1 MLKNLFYASLLL
13 CGSTPIYAQQDS
25 AQHYFNKGT
34 EEKNAKR
41 WMVAAKHYD
50 KAIQFNPKFKEAYL
64 ENGYANLE
72 MRRTDVAKGHF
83 MKVLDIEPGNASAI
97 KELTE
102 LFFSYRQYEKAIEY
116 AQKCTT
122 CPNAG
127 RIIGQSQYELEDYAA
142 AVKTLLG
149 VIAKNP
155 ADAEAQYAIGRSYL
169 EMEEY
174 KSAIPYYAKAIE
186 LDKTRNVWMY
196 ELGLQYYNMNDFKNA
211 LDQFT
216 KAAESGYPKGND
228 FNENVGYCQIYTGN
242 FEAGEKTLLEIYAK
256 KPGNKD
262 ILRDIAEIYYQRK
275 LYDKSLDFCQK
286 LLEMDKND
294 GKALYQAGLCFQKKG
309 QTDRGQQMCDKAIE
323 MDPSLASL
331 RQKKMSAGM

>member
-1 MLKNLFYASLLL
+1 MKNLFHVSLLL
-13 CGSTPIYAQQDS
+13 CASLPVCAQVDS
-25 AQHYFNKGT
+25 AQFYFSKGN

-41 WMVAAKHYD
+41 WMMAAKYFD
-50 KAIQFNPKFKEAYL
+50 NAIKFNPKYTEAYL
-64 ENGYANLE
+64 ANGYANLE
-72 MRRTDVAKGHF
+72 MRRTDAAKANF
-83 MKVLDIEPGNASAI
+83 TKVYEMEPGNATAI

-102 LFFSYRQYEKAIEY
+102 LYFSYRQYEKAIEF
-116 AQKCTT
+116 AQKCGS
-122 CPNAG
+122 CPNAQ

-142 AVKTLLG
+142 AVKTLQA
-149 VIAKNP
+149 VVAKNP
-155 ADAEAQYAIGRSYL
+155 GDAEAQYAIGRSYL

-174 KSAIPYYAKAIE
+174 KSAIPYYVKAVE
-186 LDKTRNVWMY
+186 LDKTRNAWMY

-211 LDQFT
+211 LEQFN
-216 KAAESGYPKGND
+216 KAAESGYPQSSD
-228 FNENVGYCQIYTGN
+228 FKENVGYCQIYTGN
-242 FEAGEKTLLEIYAK
+242 FEAGEKTLLDIYAK

-275 LYDKSLDFCQK
+275 MYDKSLDFCQK

-331 RQKKMSAGM
+331 RQKKMMAGL

>member
-1 MLKNLFYASLLL
+1 MRNLFYVTILL
-13 CGSTPIYAQQDS
+13 CSGLSVYAQQDS
-25 AQHYFNKGT
+25 AQHYFNKGN

-41 WMVAAKHYD
+41 WMIAAKYYD
-50 KAIQFNPKFKEAYL
+50 KAIQFNPNFKEAYL
-64 ENGYANLE
+64 QNGYANLE

-83 MKVLDIEPGNASAI
+83 TKVFQMEPGNTSAI
-97 KELTE
+97 KELTD
-102 LFFSYRQYEKAIEY
+102 LYFSYRQYEKAIEF
-116 AQKCTT
+116 AQKCST

-142 AVKTLLG
+142 AVKTLQE
-149 VIAKNP
+149 VVAKNP

-174 KSAIPYYAKAIE
+174 KNAIPYYAKAIE

-211 LDQFT
+211 LEQFT
-216 KAAESGYPKGND
+216 KAAENGYPKSND

-242 FEAGEKTLLEIYAK
+242 FEAGEKTLLDIYAK

-323 MDPSLASL
+323 LDPSLASL

>member
-1 MLKNLFYASLLL
+1 MKSLVGFAILA
-13 CGSTPIYAQQDS
+13 CACTSVS
-25 AQHYFNKGT
+25 AQSDSSSYYFSKGM

-41 WMVAAKHYD
+41 WLTASKYFDAALK
-50 KAIQFNPKFKEAYL
+50 FNPKFKDACL
-64 ENGYANLE
+64 QNGYANLE

-83 MKVLDIEPGNASAI
+83 TKVYEMEPGNTEAV
-97 KELTE
+97 KELTN
-102 LFFSYRQYEKAIEY
+102 LYFSYRQYEKAIEF
-116 AQKCTT
+116 AQKCAS
-122 CPNAG
+122 CPDAS

-142 AVKTLLG
+142 AVKTLQA
-149 VIAKNP
+149 VVAKNP
-155 ADAEAQYAIGRSYL
+155 GDAEAHYSIGRSYL

-216 KAAESGYPKGND
+216 KAADNGYPKSSD
-228 FNENVGYCQIYTGN
+228 FNENLGYCHIYTGN
-242 FEAGEKTLLEIYAK
+242 FETGEKILLDIYAK

-275 LYDKSLDFCQK
+275 MYDKSLDFCQK

-331 RQKKMSAGM
+331 RQKKMSAGL

>member
-1 MLKNLFYASLLL
+1 MNNLL
-13 CGSTPIYAQQDS
+13 CLAIFVCAGLKVS
-25 AQHYFNKGT
+25 AQSDSSSYYYNKGV
-34 EEKNAKR
+34 EEKTAKR
-41 WMVAAKHYD
+41 WLTASRYFD
-50 KAIQFNPKFKEAYL
+50 KAIQYKPTFKEAYL
-64 ENGYANLE
+64 QNGYTNLE

-83 MKVLDIEPGNASAI
+83 TRVYEMEPGNAEAV
-97 KELTE
+97 KELTN
-102 LFFSYRQYEKAIEY
+102 LYYSYRQYEKAIEF
-116 AQKCTT
+116 AQKCPSCTE
-122 CPNAG
+122 AA

-142 AVKTLLG
+142 AVKTLQG
-149 VIAKNP
+149 VVAKNP
-155 ADAEAQYAIGRSYL
+155 SDAEAHYSIGRSYL

-174 KSAIPYYAKAIE
+174 KSAIPYYVKAIE

-196 ELGLQYYNMNDFKNA
+196 ELGLQYYNMNDYKNA

-216 KAAESGYPKGND
+216 KAAESGYPKSND
-228 FNENVGYCQIYTGN
+228 FNENMGYCHIYTGN
-242 FEAGEKTLLEIYAK
+242 FEAGEKILLDIYAK

-275 LYDKSLDFCQK
+275 MYDKSLDFCQK

-331 RQKKMSAGM
+331 RQKKMNAGL